1 MIFHEL
7 SNEFECFWQ
16 KKAIKQQA
24 ELVLFVLIGQ
34 KIREILI
41 VVLEL
46 VVGSGE
52 KVMYL

>member
-1 MIFHEL
+1 M
-7 SNEFECFWQ
+7 
-16 KKAIKQQA
+16 KKAITQQT

-41 VVLEL
+41 AVYEL

-52 KVMYL
+52 KGM

>member
-1 MIFHEL
+1 MFLE
-7 SNEFECFWQ
+7 
-16 KKAIKQQA
+16 KKAITQQT
-24 ELVLFVLIGQ
+24 ELVGQ

-52 KVMYL
+52 KGMYLPYNIIFRNG

>member
-1 MIFHEL
+1 MFLE
-7 SNEFECFWQ
+7 
-16 KKAIKQQA
+16 KKAITQQTK
-24 ELVLFVLIGQ
+24 LVLFVLIGQ

-52 KVMYL
+52 KGMYLPYNIIFRNG

>member
-1 MIFHEL
+1 MFLE
-7 SNEFECFWQ
+7 
-16 KKAIKQQA
+16 KKAITQQT
-24 ELVLFVLIGQ
+24 ELVGQ

-52 KVMYL
+52 NVLTLQYYI